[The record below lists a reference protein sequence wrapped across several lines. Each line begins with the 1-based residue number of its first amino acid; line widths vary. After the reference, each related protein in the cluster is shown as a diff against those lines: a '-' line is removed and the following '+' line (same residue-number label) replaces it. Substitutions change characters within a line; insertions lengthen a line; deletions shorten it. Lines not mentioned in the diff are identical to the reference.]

1 MIELLLV
8 STLIGKVEISP
19 NVIQVDYLTP
29 DQTIV
34 TYLDNIELKGD
45 ERLIDID

>member
-1 MIELLLV
+1 MIELLLA

-29 DQTIV
+29 DATIV
-34 TYLDNIELKGD
+34 TYLDNIELKGKPS
-45 ERLIDID
+45 LIDKN